1 MLEAKLEEKQLRQV
15 TLSLPNYGPVKS
27 YADMQAEAHIS
38 ELILLN
44 ANENPLGPSP
54 LAVTAIQK
62 AAGNVNRYPDS
73 ASTVLRHKLAG
84 KYGLAPENVVL
95 STGGDNILMTIAHT
109 YLNEGD
115 EVVLSQPAFFSY
127 TSTSTIMGARLVYVP
142 LHHFALD
149 LKAMAAACNEKTK
162 LVYLCNPNNPTGSL
176 INQTEL
182 DLFLRELPQNCLVVL
197 DEAYAEFVDD
207 PTFPHASIYVKEGR
221 PLLIL
226 RTFSKIYGL
235 AGLRIGYC
243 LGAQQWIAPL
253 YRVVEM
259 YPVNLLAQAA
269 AEAALMDTDHVTRSF
284 AAVQTGK
291 TYLMQEL
298 TALGLNPLPSQANY
312 IFVDVKKPVQQVA
325 QALLAAGILIRSGE
339 SWGYPTCLRVSVGT
353 AAENEAFI
361 TALRPIL
368 A

>member
-1 MLEAKLEEKQLRQV
+1 MWEAQLEEKQLRQE
-15 TLSLPNYGPVKS
+15 TLALPNGGPVKS
-27 YADMQAEAHIS
+27 YADMQKEAHITD
-38 ELILLN
+38 LILLN

-54 LAVTAIQK
+54 LAITAIQD

-73 ASTVLRHKLAG
+73 SSTVLRCKLAER
-84 KYGLAPENVVL
+84 YGLAPENIVL
-95 STGGDNILMTIAHT
+95 STGGDNILMTIAHA

-127 TSTSTIMGARLVYVP
+127 ISTSTIMGARLIQVP
-142 LHHFALD
+142 LHNFALD
-149 LKAMAAACNEKTK
+149 LAAMAAACNERTK
-162 LVYLCNPNNPTGSL
+162 LVYLCNPNNPTGSF
-176 INQTEL
+176 ISQTEL
-182 DLFLRELPQNCLVVL
+182 DLFLQQLPQNCLVVL

-207 PTFPHASIYVKEGR
+207 PTFPNATTYVKDGR

-243 LGAQQWIAPL
+243 IGAQQWIAPF

-269 AEAALMDTDHVTRSF
+269 AEAALTDTDHLARSF

-291 TYLMQEL
+291 AYLMREL
-298 TALGLNPLPSQANY
+298 AALGLSPLPSQANY

-325 QALLAAGILIRSGE
+325 QALLASGILIRSGE
-339 SWGYPTCLRVSVGT
+339 SWGYPTCLRVSIGT
-353 AAENEAFI
+353 EQENKAFI
-361 TALRPIL
+361 TALRSVL